1 MGVNSLKQKTLTGL
15 GWSFTDNLL
24 SQGVA
29 FGVGIVL
36 ARLLSPEEFGVIGIV
51 SIFIAVFTS
60 IVDSGFSGALIRR
73 NNAKEIDYNTVFIF
87 NLVLSCI
94 LFFVLYFL
102 APGISLFFGNDQLIA
117 LTRAMGIIL
126 VVNAFGIIQRT
137 ILIKKINFKT
147 LAKISVLSSVIS
159 GSIGMG
165 MAWSGYG
172 VWSLVIQQISR
183 QSLNSLFLW
192 VFNRWRPRLQFSI
205 QSFRELFSYGS
216 KMLASGLLDIL
227 KTQVFTAVIGKCYT
241 AEVLGQYTRAKQFG
255 TIFSDNL
262 TGITQ
267 RVSYPVLSSI
277 QDEPERLKSAYRKI
291 MGTTMFVSL
300 VCMLGVAAV
309 ARPMI
314 LILIGEKWLPSVD
327 CLQII
332 CFSGICYPLNAINL
346 NILQVKGRSDIFLK
360 LQIIHVF
367 FYILPILLG
376 FFVEI
381 KGMLWSTVVIV
392 YILTCF
398 NCHYSGREIHY
409 TMREQIKDV
418 LPSLG
423 IALFVSGI
431 AYTIS
436 FAPFSPYVVLPA
448 QLLTGATVFY
458 LLCEYTGNKN
468 YFEIKHIL
476 LRIQKPN

>member
-1 MGVNSLKQKTLTGL
+1 MSVNSLKQKTVTGL
-15 GWSFTDNLL
+15 GWSFTDSLL
-24 SQGVA
+24 NQGVT

-60 IVDSGFSGALIRR
+60 IVDSGFSSALIRK
-73 NNAKEIDYNTVFIF
+73 NNVKEIDYNTVFIF
-87 NLVLSCI
+87 NLILSCI
-94 LFFVLYFL
+94 LFFVLYLL
-102 APGISLFFGNDQLIA
+102 APGISVFFENDQLTT

-126 VVNAFGIIQRT
+126 VANAFGIIQRT
-137 ILIKKINFKT
+137 ILIKKIDFKT
-147 LAKISVLSSVIS
+147 QAKISIISSVIS
-159 GSIGMG
+159 GGIGVG
-165 MAWSGYG
+165 MAWTGYG

-205 QSFRELFSYGS
+205 QSFRELFSFGS
-216 KMLASGLLDIL
+216 KMLLSGLLDTL
-227 KTQVFTAVIGKCYT
+227 RTQVFTTVIGKCYT
-241 AEVLGQYTRAKQFG
+241 AEVLGQYTRARQFNM
-255 TIFSDNL
+255 IFSSNL

-267 RVSYPVLSSI
+267 RVGYPVLSSI
-277 QDEPERLKSAYRKI
+277 QDEPERLKKAYRKI
-291 MGTTMFVSL
+291 LGTTMLVSL
-300 VCMLGVAAV
+300 VCMLGVAAI
-309 ARPMI
+309 AKPMV

-346 NILQVKGRSDIFLK
+346 NILQVKGRSDIFLR
-360 LQIIHVF
+360 LQMIHVA
-367 FYILPILLG
+367 FYIPLILLG
-376 FFVEI
+376 FIVEI
-381 KGMLWSTVVIV
+381 KEMLWFMVVIV

-398 NCHYSGREIHY
+398 NSYYSGREIHY
-409 TMREQIKDV
+409 TVKEQIKDV

-431 AYTIS
+431 AYAVS
-436 FAPFSPYVVLPA
+436 FIPFSPYVVLPA
-448 QLLTGATVFY
+448 QLLAGAAAFY

-468 YFEIKHIL
+468 YLEIKQIL
-476 LRIQKPN
+476 KIQKPN